1 MDSDQLK
8 EILASHKRWIQT
20 GGNQGKRAELYR
32 ANLEGADLHGAYLY
46 RASLDGANLQE
57 ANLEGA
63 NLLGAYL
70 YRANLLGAY
79 LHGADLQGAYLQEA
93 DLREAKFTI
102 EIREV
107 FSFEKA
113 QVSEMQ
119 LPWLVL
125 HPRFGE
131 WMKSLKINP

>member
-1 MDSDQLK
+1 MHSDQLK
-8 EILASHKRWIQT
+8 EILASHKLWLESKGT
-20 GGNQGKRAELYR
+20 QGKRADLLGANLYR
-32 ANLEGADLHGAYLY
+32 ANLQRAYLQ
-46 RASLDGANLQE
+46 RAYLRE
-57 ANLEGA
+57 ANLSEA
-63 NLLGAYL
+63 NLY
-70 YRANLLGAY
+70 
-79 LHGADLQGAYLQEA
+79 EA

-107 FSFEKA
+107 LSFEKA

-125 HPRFGE
+125 HPSFGE